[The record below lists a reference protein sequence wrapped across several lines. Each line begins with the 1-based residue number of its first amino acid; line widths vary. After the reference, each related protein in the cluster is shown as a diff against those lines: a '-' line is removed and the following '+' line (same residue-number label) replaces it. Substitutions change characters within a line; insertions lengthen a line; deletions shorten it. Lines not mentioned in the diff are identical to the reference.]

1 MGAGPLRSQVSVRG
15 LQGGSDVEAM
25 PDVSLERDEHV
36 QDLLVTRETCE
47 ETGLGLSSLVLAL
60 VRHLLPYD
68 SDSTCLVQLM
78 DRMPAVPVR

>member
-1 MGAGPLRSQVSVRG
+1 
-15 LQGGSDVEAM
+15 M

-60 VRHLLPYD
+60 VSHLLLYD
-68 SDSTCLVQLM
+68 LSSARLLTLCVLSN
-78 DRMPAVPVR
+78 